1 LVSLATLQSKKS
13 KITEIQMQLKAA
25 ERLKVKLNKIADIP
39 DIKDN
44 KVNEFAEFFRI
55 NFNMVNLLI
64 YKLIIFIFIFVCFKL
79 NFIVF

>member
-1 LVSLATLQSKKS
+1 
-13 KITEIQMQLKAA
+13 MQLKAA

-44 KVNEFAEFFRI
+44 KVNKFAEFFI
-55 NFNMVNLLI
+55 IKFNMGNLLI

>member
-1 LVSLATLQSKKS
+1 LVSLATLPSKKS
-13 KITEIQMQLKAA
+13 KITEIKMQLKAA

-44 KVNEFAEFFRI
+44 KVNKFAEFFI
-55 NFNMVNLLI
+55 IKFNMGNLLI

>member
-1 LVSLATLQSKKS
+1 LVSLATLPSKKS
-13 KITEIQMQLKAA
+13 KITEIKIQLKAA

-44 KVNEFAEFFRI
+44 KVNKFAEFFI
-55 NFNMVNLLI
+55 IKFNMGNLLT

>member
-1 LVSLATLQSKKS
+1 
-13 KITEIQMQLKAA
+13 
-25 ERLKVKLNKIADIP
+25 VKLNKIADIP

-44 KVNEFAEFFRI
+44 KVNKFAEFFI
-55 NFNMVNLLI
+55 IKFNMGNLLI

>member
-1 LVSLATLQSKKS
+1 LVSLATLPSKKS
-13 KITEIQMQLKAA
+13 KITEIKIQLKAA

-39 DIKDN
+39 NIKDN